1 MSSKPP
7 RLYAC
12 LYSIFTSQKARTQQ
26 RKKEAAA
33 EAAARAA
40 SALDTESYS
49 RLSRLR
55 CKSHPPEPSTS
66 FSTLRRHPLL
76 HADYL
81 TWKDESMR
89 REKRPRNASGSV
101 RRLPNRKEVM
111 AQNAGT
117 ASDVSLSLVCIA
129 EGNRLLMTCHVDL
142 LTTYLSSWKGT
153 RA

>member
-1 MSSKPP
+1 MHAYIPYSQSEGAHTAAKGRSCCQSSERLGYRVIQQVKPTEAQEP
-7 RLYAC
+7 
-12 LYSIFTSQKARTQQ
+12 FT
-26 RKKEAAA
+26 
-33 EAAARAA
+33 RAIHQ
-40 SALDTESYS
+40 
-49 RLSRLR
+49 
-55 CKSHPPEPSTS
+55 SHPPASVLAIKVSP
-66 FSTLRRHPLL
+66 LRRHPLL

-89 REKRPRNASGSV
+89 REQRPRNASGSV

-117 ASDVSLSLVCIA
+117 ASDVTLSLVCIA

-153 RA
+153 CA